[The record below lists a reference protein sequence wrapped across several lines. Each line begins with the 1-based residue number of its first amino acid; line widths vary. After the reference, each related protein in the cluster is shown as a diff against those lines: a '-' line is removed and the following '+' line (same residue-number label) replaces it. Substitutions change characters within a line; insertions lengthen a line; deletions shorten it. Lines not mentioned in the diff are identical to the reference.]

1 MGGDDLCSDDDYL
14 NPSVDDFPEENQIVE
29 VAGEVEQIGGK
40 RKREDDDSIHEV
52 TTRKTSMNLLINA
65 GRDLEKQKADVQAK
79 FLWTGLK
86 HYVQLKGESIS
97 SDMKI
102 EDFHLR
108 TSNAES
114 LLNRL
119 KDVISIK
126 KLKKWKPIGSPMV
139 IILCISARR
148 SVAVLKELS
157 ALKIRAAKLFAKHMS
172 VDQQKDMLKDQS
184 FGMAVGTP
192 NRVRVLCNDEGRGK
206 APLYL
211 GKTTHI
217 IIDCHVNQKGYT
229 VCTLPDT
236 APDTMDFLKQ
246 KVIPQVKKRR
256 DIKISF
262 L

>member
-1 MGGDDLCSDDDYL
+1 MGGDDLCSDDEFL
-14 NPSVDDFPEENQIVE
+14 NASVDDFPEENRIEE
-29 VAGEVEQIGGK
+29 VTGEVEEVGGK
-40 RKREDDDSIHEV
+40 RKRKADDSIHEL
-52 TTRKTSMNLLINA
+52 TTKKSSMKLLINT

-108 TSNAES
+108 TSSAES

-119 KDVISIK
+119 KDVISMK

-139 IILCISARR
+139 IVLCISARR
-148 SVAVLKELS
+148 AVAVLKELS
-157 ALKIRAAKLFAKHMS
+157 ALKVRAAKLFAKHMS
-172 VDQQKDMLKDQS
+172 VDQQKEMLTDQA
-184 FGMAVGTP
+184 FGIAVGTP
-192 NRVRVLCNDEGRGK
+192 NRIQVLCHDEGKGK
-206 APLYL
+206 ATLYL
-211 GKTTHI
+211 GKTTHV

-246 KVIPQVKKRR
+246 RVIPQIKKRK